1 MNDFQN
7 RYSIPDLNSTGSYIQ
22 FYSYSGHFGR
32 YSILFRYS
40 ELLSSAPA
48 GARAGGDGVE
58 KGPERGQEVSKLP
71 FSESA
76 KSTEESMLQ
85 IGLF

>member
-1 MNDFQN
+1 MA
-7 RYSIPDLNSTGSYIQ
+7 I
-22 FYSYSGHFGR
+22 
-32 YSILFRYS
+32 
-40 ELLSSAPA
+40 
-48 GARAGGDGVE
+48 GVE